1 VRRLAAAA
9 GCAEAEVA
17 EALNALALQLE
28 ERGIRLQRHGDH
40 VQLVTA
46 PEAAAAVE
54 RFLGLDVTVRLS
66 NAALETLAVIAYRQ
80 PVTRAQI
87 EQVRGVSADRAIA
100 TLLAHG
106 LIEEVGRLETVGR
119 PALFGTTVEFLEH
132 FGLRSLADLPP
143 LPDEQ
148 EPDDPPLGQSLRP
161 LAGE

>member
-1 VRRLAAAA
+1 MD
-9 GCAEAEVA
+9 
-17 EALNALALQLE
+17 ALAVQLAD
-28 ERGIRLQRHGDH
+28 RGIRLQRHGDQ

-54 RFLGLDVTVRLS
+54 RFLGLEGAVRLS
-66 NAALETLAVIAYRQ
+66 SAALETLAVIAYRQ

-132 FGLRSLADLPP
+132 FGLQSLADLPP
-143 LPDEQ
+143 LPEEP
-148 EPDDPPLGQSLRP
+148 EPDDPPDGQSLRP
-161 LAGE
+161 VDEK

>member
-1 VRRLAAAA
+1 MD
-9 GCAEAEVA
+9 
-17 EALNALALQLE
+17 ALAVQLAD
-28 ERGIRLQRHGDH
+28 RGIRLQRHGDQ

-46 PEAAAAVE
+46 PEAAPAVE
-54 RFLGLDVTVRLS
+54 RFLGLEGAVRLS
-66 NAALETLAVIAYRQ
+66 SAALETLAVIAYRQ

-132 FGLRSLADLPP
+132 FGLQSLADLPP
-143 LPDEQ
+143 LPE
-148 EPDDPPLGQSLRP
+148 EPELDDPPDGQSLRP
-161 LAGE
+161 VDDK